1 MHNVHGD
8 DGRDQALPWRLEMP
22 PLRLPMSWSVIT
34 SMDDPVTDKLRNL
47 HDDVARRDAVVVV
60 VRMHLRELARRGL
73 HDAELDALTR
83 KWSTGFDE
91 GVWRLV
97 AERLEVVSQIHENAW
112 GSR

>member
-8 DGRDQALPWRLEMP
+8 DGRNQALPWRLEMP

-34 SMDDPVTDKLRNL
+34 AMDDPISNKLRNL
-47 HDDVARRDAVVVV
+47 HDDVARRDAVCL
-60 VRMHLRELARRGL
+60 RMHLHELARRGL

-83 KWSTGFDE
+83 QWSTGLGED
-91 GVWRLV
+91 VWRLV
-97 AERLEVVSQIHENAW
+97 ADRLAVVSHTHENAL